1 MTLLYTV
8 WARSGLGRVRVHA
21 LGSDARDDHDR
32 QATLESLGLQGF
44 RPTLDLVGFLCF
56 APGWAAVVA
65 RCWWWKMLG
74 TPSNYGNG
82 GCEGGDGATHA
93 MQPEVPLMTR
103 DEDVLG
109 QCGYACMRG

>member
-1 MTLLYTV
+1 
-8 WARSGLGRVRVHA
+8 
-21 LGSDARDDHDR
+21 
-32 QATLESLGLQGF
+32 
-44 RPTLDLVGFLCF
+44 
-56 APGWAAVVA
+56 
-65 RCWWWKMLG
+65 MLG